1 MSSVEVRQPWYLR
14 AQGFCPTTQ
23 ALVAWYVLLKKDKGR
38 DADPCMHA
46 QSLSHVNSLQPQWTI
61 ACQAPLS
68 VGFPRQEYW
77 SGLPFPHL
85 FNSFPALCF
94 KDLYSS
100 AEDFKF
106 VSVLYHRVIASH
118 VWLCKF
124 KLNWKFHSSVGPVTF
139 QVLCKHMSY
148 CPGPHGYGILPS
160 LWKVL
165 LNCTVLYGEWLKP
178 KLEKSKPSIYRTER
192 ECTLGGRL
200 PGCVPKEVTSG
211 HLTLIQWWSYKVPL
225 NLADSEPDLSAS
237 EKKEQGTYDN
247 QASLVWV
254 LKLEHQSVDTEYKP
268 SLPKDLA
275 LRPSGSHIFSSSV

>member
-124 KLNWKFHSSVGPVTF
+124 KLNWKFHSSVGPVTI
-139 QVLCKHMSY
+139 QVLCKHMWLV
-148 CPGPHGYGILPS
+148 ILS
-160 LWKVL
+160 WTTWVWNTSIIVEGSIELHCAIWGVIKTQTGKV
-165 LNCTVLYGEWLKP
+165 
-178 KLEKSKPSIYRTER
+178 
-192 ECTLGGRL
+192 
-200 PGCVPKEVTSG
+200 
-211 HLTLIQWWSYKVPL
+211 
-225 NLADSEPDLSAS
+225 
-237 EKKEQGTYDN
+237 
-247 QASLVWV
+247 
-254 LKLEHQSVDTEYKP
+254 
-268 SLPKDLA
+268 
-275 LRPSGSHIFSSSV
+275 